1 METRELLGGTK
12 ENGALSK
19 EGSLICPL
27 SKLMIFPFKK
37 QSEKMSYWLFLGGS
51 RMVMVQY
58 IQTVAPMTQ
67 RLVHMLYT
75 EKSCWTPGMVD

>member
-1 METRELLGGTK
+1 MGGTE
-12 ENGALSK
+12 ENRVSTYDR
-19 EGSLICPL
+19 SLICPL

>member
-1 METRELLGGTK
+1 
-12 ENGALSK
+12 
-19 EGSLICPL
+19 
-27 SKLMIFPFKK
+27 
-37 QSEKMSYWLFLGGS
+37 MSYWPYLGGS

-75 EKSCWTPGMVD
+75 EKSCWTPGMVDWHSVKKTKSIKKMEKIVNTQLNLHFRSSKTLQ